1 VKVTQLNDETIVI
14 KISKR
19 RTTKRLPSN
28 ENEFLLEQEQNKM
41 EMMKIFG
48 QEEIP
53 SEWREIFEKA
63 GLSEEEMKS
72 PSTLKYV
79 MKKAKK
85 FLSPTELNTL
95 NKKGDERKEQNQVMV
110 PVMLTKVTE
119 ETGVSQE
126 VPRWK
131 QELIRKKSIKESN
144 VTVVKPNPLPSSSG
158 LEGNIPPWKQE
169 LEERKKK

>member
-28 ENEFLLEQEQNKM
+28 ENEILLEQEQNKI

-53 SEWREIFEKA
+53 SEWKEIFERA

-95 NKKGDERKEQNQVMV
+95 NKKGDERKNIPKEVVMDLEGQQTI
-110 PVMLTKVTE
+110 PK
-119 ETGVSQE
+119 
-126 VPRWK
+126 WK
-131 QELIRKKSIKESN
+131 QDLIRKKSMKDNSTVFIKPTTTDS
-144 VTVVKPNPLPSSSG
+144 
-158 LEGNIPPWKQE
+158 IPPWKQE
-169 LEERKKK
+169 LERKKK